1 MWFAMNDESQ
11 LQIIAVFTD
20 PGESALSMRNALVI
34 GGKCDHQS
42 FRGTLNAEK

>member
-1 MWFAMNDESQ
+1 
-11 LQIIAVFTD
+11 LHIVAVFTD
-20 PGESALSMRNALVI
+20 PSESALLMTNALVI